1 LESKAIDQPVEEGFD
16 PALKRLCAVVVL
28 GAIMSILDTTIVNVA
43 IDTLGGRLHTS
54 LSTIQW
60 VTTGYMLALA
70 MVIPLTGWSA
80 ARFGT
85 KRMWM
90 VSLALFLGGSALCG
104 LAWSVGSLIFFR
116 ILQGAGGGL
125 ILPLAQT
132 ILAQAAGPQRLGR
145 VMSVIGVPMM
155 LGPVLGPV
163 IGGFIVD
170 SLSWRWIF
178 FVNVPIGVIALI
190 AAWFWMSAD
199 GPRTKAK
206 VDGVGLLLLPPG
218 LALIVYGMSEAGS
231 HGTLTNPNTI
241 AGVAIGVALVGAF
254 VVHALRM
261 RGTALVDVRLLGN
274 REFAAGAATTTVLA
288 IALFGSMLLAPLY
301 YQTVRGENAL
311 HAGLLMAPQG
321 LGAAIAMPMAGR
333 ITDRIGAGRIVPFGI
348 LLALIGILGFT
359 QVSASTPF
367 VELALALFV
376 VGLGIGASMMPAI
389 SAAYQTLRGPQVVN
403 ASPALNVMQ
412 RVGGSIGSA
421 LMAVALARFT
431 ASELPG
437 AGGGVVGRRGQ
448 GELPPAIADKLA
460 TAFAHTYWVAFGL
473 IAFAILPSLLL
484 PRTAAARA
492 PAGTLSGAEGATES
506 AA

>member
-1 LESKAIDQPVEEGFD
+1 LESKAFDQPADDGFD
-16 PALKRLCAVVVL
+16 PALKRVCAVIVL

-43 IDTLGGRLHTS
+43 INTLGGRLHTS

-60 VTTGYMLALA
+60 VTTGYMLALS

-80 ARFGT
+80 GRFGT

-90 VSLALFLGGSALCG
+90 VSLTLFLGGSALCG
-104 LAWSVGSLIFFR
+104 VAWSVGSLIFFR

-178 FVNVPIGVIALI
+178 FVNIPIGIVALV
-190 AAWFWMSAD
+190 AAWFWMAGD
-199 GPRTKAK
+199 GPRAA
-206 VDGVGLLLLPPG
+206 VRLDVRGLVLLPPG
-218 LALIVYGMSEAGS
+218 LAAIVYGMSEAGS
-231 HGTLTNPNTI
+231 HGTIANSSTVVGVT
-241 AGVAIGVALVGAF
+241 AGVLLVAAF
-254 VVHALRM
+254 VFHALRT
-261 RGTALVDVRLLGN
+261 RETPLVDIRLLAN
-274 REFAAGAATTTVLA
+274 REFAAGAATTCFLA

-301 YQTVRGENAL
+301 YQTVRGEDAL

-321 LGAAIAMPMAGR
+321 LGAAIAMPLAGR
-333 ITDRIGAGRIVPFGI
+333 ITDRVGAGRIVPFGI
-348 LLALIGILGFT
+348 VLALVGILGFT
-359 QVSASTPF
+359 QVGGDTSY
-367 VELALALFV
+367 VQLALSLFV

-389 SAAYQTLRGPQVVN
+389 SAAYQTLRGDQVPS
-403 ASPALNVMQ
+403 ASPALNILQ
-412 RVGGSIGSA
+412 RVGGSVGTA
-421 LMAVALARFT
+421 LMAVCLARFT
-431 ASELPG
+431 ASELG
-437 AGGGVVGRRGQ
+437 ISGGVVGRRGE
-448 GELPPAIADKLA
+448 GELPPGVADKLA
-460 TAFAHTYWVAFGL
+460 HAFGHTYWVAFGL

-484 PRTAAARA
+484 PRRVIARA
-492 PAGTLSGAEGATES
+492 PAGAMPEGAPES
-506 AA
+506 VA

>member
-1 LESKAIDQPVEEGFD
+1 LESKAIDQSSDAGFD

-60 VTTGYMLALA
+60 VTTGYMLALS
-70 MVIPLTGWSA
+70 MVIPLTGWA
-80 ARFGT
+80 AGRFGI

-90 VSLALFLGGSALCG
+90 VSLGLFIGGSALCG
-104 LAWSVGSLIFFR
+104 VAWSVGSLIFFR
-116 ILQGAGGGL
+116 VLQGAGGGL

-178 FVNVPIGVIALI
+178 FVNLPIGVVALF
-190 AAWFWMSAD
+190 AAWSWMAAD
-199 GPRTKAK
+199 GPRTGGRIDAR
-206 VDGVGLLLLPPG
+206 GLVLLPPG
-218 LALIVYGMSEAGS
+218 LAAIVYGMSEAGS
-231 HGTLTNPNTI
+231 HGTITNPSTI
-241 AGVAIGVALVGAF
+241 IGVVCGVALVAAF

-261 RGTALVDVRLLGN
+261 RGTPLVDVRLLAN
-274 REFAAGAATTTVLA
+274 REFAASAATTCFLA

-301 YQTVRGENAL
+301 YQGVRGESAL

-321 LGAAIAMPMAGR
+321 LGAAIAMPLAGR
-333 ITDRIGAGRIVPFGI
+333 LTDRTGAGRIVPFGI
-348 LLALIGILGFT
+348 LLALAGTLGFT
-359 QVSASTPF
+359 QVAGDTPYA
-367 VELALALFV
+367 ELAFALFV
-376 VGLGIGASMMPAI
+376 IGLGIGASMMPAI
-389 SAAYQTLRGPQVVN
+389 SAAYQTLRGEQVPG
-403 ASPALNVMQ
+403 AAPALNILQ
-412 RVGGSIGSA
+412 RVGGSIGTA

-431 ASELPG
+431 ASEMPG
-437 AGGGVVGRRGQ
+437 GGGVVGRRGE

-460 TAFAHTYWVAFGL
+460 HAFGHTYWVAFGL
-473 IAFAILPSLLL
+473 IAFALVPSLLL
-484 PRTAAARA
+484 PRRAVERA
-492 PAGTLSGAEGATES
+492 PGGALPATEGAPES
-506 AA
+506 VA

>member
-1 LESKAIDQPVEEGFD
+1 
-16 PALKRLCAVVVL
+16 
-28 GAIMSILDTTIVNVA
+28 
-43 IDTLGGRLHTS
+43 
-54 LSTIQW
+54 
-60 VTTGYMLALA
+60 
-70 MVIPLTGWSA
+70 
-80 ARFGT
+80 
-85 KRMWM
+85 
-90 VSLALFLGGSALCG
+90 
-104 LAWSVGSLIFFR
+104 
-116 ILQGAGGGL
+116 
-125 ILPLAQT
+125 
-132 ILAQAAGPQRLGR
+132 
-145 VMSVIGVPMM
+145 
-155 LGPVLGPV
+155 
-163 IGGFIVD
+163 
-170 SLSWRWIF
+170 
-178 FVNVPIGVIALI
+178 
-190 AAWFWMSAD
+190 
-199 GPRTKAK
+199 
-206 VDGVGLLLLPPG
+206 
-218 LALIVYGMSEAGS
+218 
-231 HGTLTNPNTI
+231 
-241 AGVAIGVALVGAF
+241 
-254 VVHALRM
+254 
-261 RGTALVDVRLLGN
+261 
-274 REFAAGAATTTVLA
+274 
-288 IALFGSMLLAPLY
+288 
-301 YQTVRGENAL
+301 
-311 HAGLLMAPQG
+311 
-321 LGAAIAMPMAGR
+321 MPMAGR

-359 QVSASTPF
+359 QVSADTPF